1 MSVELPAELV
11 AVAISVDVEL
21 SEELVVSEDVELV
34 RLVQLSIDVD
44 VTFERSVSFRLA
56 MRP

>member
-1 MSVELPAELV
+1 VSVELPAELV

-21 SEELVVSEDVELV
+21 SEELVVSEDVESV

>member
-1 MSVELPAELV
+1 VSVELPAELV